1 MDYQNYVTC
10 LFVSCLFLL
19 SLSWQS
25 EPAFGHRLTDPDLYG
40 AALQGDALGNVPLA
54 PKSYGGRA
62 VSFRF
67 RAPNSGR
74 VTSLTYYNQYRL
86 QGGYAKGDGGK
97 VIIELR
103 TDDGTNNHWPS
114 KTVLASCALAKP
126 LTAGY
131 FPVLYF
137 DDNAFLEA
145 GKLYHIVFS
154 NVHSNP
160 AANYVSINCLH
171 NYRNRLAQKAGD
183 SISDPDTAVLV
194 KNDIG
199 EIWRPRIQS
208 TPIFNLFFSDGKA
221 LGQGYVGAISGWN
234 VTMDPT
240 NKVRETFA
248 VKDSEKA
255 VTEVYVRVSRN
266 SGDLAVRLEG
276 RDGALIE
283 EGVIPGVDVAPD
295 RELLLKNKSMAYIGK
310 MRWYSYKFKKTHV
323 LEPGKGYN
331 LVVSSPNGSYLSWG
345 LLKGQRYTF
354 SPATHFA
361 DGWCQY
367 STNDGKEWQD
377 YQYGQGSHTK
387 DVDLQFY
394 FVLTDRRSGTVGPKV
409 SEKAQR

>member
-1 MDYQNYVTC
+1 MDYQNHVTC
-10 LFVSCLFLL
+10 LFVSCLLVL
-19 SLSWQS
+19 SLSWQC
-25 EPAFGHRLTDPDLYG
+25 EMACGNRLTDSGLYG

-54 PKSYGGRA
+54 PKSYGGRV

-74 VTSLTYYNQYRL
+74 VTSLSYYNQYSL
-86 QGGYAKGDGGK
+86 QGGYGKGNGGQI
-97 VIIELR
+97 VIELR
-103 TDDGTNNHWPS
+103 TDDGTDRHWPS

-137 DDNAFLEA
+137 DNKAFLEA

-160 AANYVSINCLH
+160 AANFVSINCLH
-171 NYRNRLAQKAGD
+171 NYRNRLAEKAGD
-183 SISDPDTAVLV
+183 SITGPDMAVLV

-199 EIWRPRIQS
+199 DIWLQRIQS

-234 VTMDPT
+234 VTMDPVS
-240 NKVRETFA
+240 KVRETFV
-248 VKDSEKA
+248 VKGSEKA
-255 VTEVYVRVSRN
+255 VTEVFVRVSRN
-266 SGDLAVRLEG
+266 SGDLTVRLEG

-283 EGVIPGVDVAPD
+283 EGVIPGVEVVPD
-295 RELLLKNKSMAYIGK
+295 SELFLKNRSIAYVGK
-310 MRWYSYKFKKTHV
+310 MRWYSYRFKKTHL

-331 LVVSSPNGSYLSWG
+331 LVVSSPNGSYLTWG

-367 STNDGKEWQD
+367 STNNGKEWQD
-377 YQYGQGSHTK
+377 YLYGQGSHTK

-394 FVLTDRRSGTVGPKV
+394 FVLTGRQNGTVGRKI
-409 SEKAQR
+409 SEKAQP